1 VFSRLQELRETAV
14 WPDERALG
22 RPSGQYGGL
31 MADRAGGPALDP
43 TLSEWLKARDETRR
57 HLDAIM
63 IPVDAGWAQRLA
75 DLLATEQSW
84 QTQYTE
90 LIAIGTPGRR
100 FPTSNR

>member
-1 VFSRLQELRETAV
+1 
-14 WPDERALG
+14 
-22 RPSGQYGGL
+22 

-57 HLDAIM
+57 HLDNIM
-63 IPVDAGWAQRLA
+63 APVDAGWAQRLA

-90 LIAIGTPGRR
+90 LVALGTPGRR